1 MWRKKMDNIIKDI
14 KMDIN
19 AYKHLLDKLY
29 KKRERLDDEI
39 LYDQYDQHVIDVE
52 VYHID
57 LEVEYLKGSIGAS
70 EHIIQLMINNTDN
83 L

>member
-1 MWRKKMDNIIKDI
+1 MDNIIEDI

-19 AYKHLLDKLY
+19 SYKYLLDKLY

-70 EHIIQLMINNTDN
+70 EHIIQLMINSKGDKND
-83 L
+83 

>member
-1 MWRKKMDNIIKDI
+1 MDNIIKDI

>member
-1 MWRKKMDNIIKDI
+1 MDNIIKDI

-29 KKRERLDDEI
+29 KKRERLDDEV

-70 EHIIQLMINNTDN
+70 EHIIRIINNKGYKND
-83 L
+83 